1 MSDIDKE
8 ILAAE
13 DALVQAV
20 VAARK
25 IMSKNTGITANDISG
40 DAAKFTLDFMSLAAP
55 LLTKPGGSKVT
66 VSQMKAYLRRAKE
79 ILDKQII
86 QPPPVVEPPREC
98 TYRAIEANG
107 GKMPEKPEDT
117 CAVECKVHGKGIIEA
132 APRLPVDFF
141 IDAYDFTGR
150 KRKVGGDAFFV
161 AIRGAS
167 TVRARIED
175 KGDGTYRVEWK
186 PPQSG
191 SYAIAISYFGMP
203 LQGSP
208 YKLHVSDPSAY
219 APNCRALGDALTM
232 AVARNVQSFFVQFKD
247 RLGNVAHAVDLDVY
261 VEPMPIEGLAAGTV
275 ANPDLLTKLPEP
287 PPVVEA
293 KSGLESPK
301 RDSKKVGD
309 KGAKKEEGDKE
320 GGAKKDGGATNRKA
334 TDEGA
339 SKEGRKEGSKPQ
351 PAAPA
356 PPSSALKEGSKP
368 QPSSAPAPNKK
379 EVGKPQPTAA
389 TSTPLPDNKEGS
401 KPQPA
406 ATAPPSEKK
415 EGDKPKPVEK
425 KEGSGSKGGGPSG
438 KGGKAQPVVAPPPP
452 PPEAPKPPPFL
463 GWNEPEM
470 IEGGAEGSQRVTRKR
485 TIRVR
490 VEGMPLVMREK
501 EDLESEIL
509 GLLLP
514 GQMVTVIQETI
525 TAGKVRAMVALES
538 ISRMPEAG
546 AYPESFA
553 SPRRPSSPGRSPTG
567 ASATLSLQ
575 GAQHP
580 TQLTGDAHAGESP
593 DEGSAQELEAAV
605 KAAGVRGLTPVGF
618 ASHAE
623 IESTVAKLGVDALAG
638 KVAWVT
644 LVKDGRK
651 LVTSRLR
658 ESASTRQLHQQQ
670 FLRRVT
676 NDFEPPP
683 EPPPDPN
690 AEPDP
695 LAMNLTTQEK
705 DAYRRRSR
713 KRGVSLEKSSDPT
726 GIGFAF
732 GGIYPGTLH
741 AHGALVEQHS
751 VSYSVGLVG
760 PYLLHVRLRQQA
772 VALPGSPFLLIVR
785 PGKAHAASTRL
796 PKTVVVG
803 GVGMAAG
810 FGCGIA
816 ISTADIMGNKCI
828 SGGAIV
834 TGDCF
839 NADGSRCDS
848 VQTTVRDNGDGTYY
862 LHWNSTQAG
871 TYNAAI
877 KIYGEQIL
885 GTSQQITLKS
895 TTPDMLKS
903 QISGV
908 GLSRA
913 TAGADTKFQIKFFD
927 QYGNS
932 ALLDGKQ
939 NKIGMALLKAGEKI
953 KDEKSKPYLHTMACI
968 DEEEGLYEF
977 SFIPFKD
984 GTFDL
989 HVWSETTY
997 QGTKK
1002 SEISLAQDR
1011 LPLPSS
1017 PFHLVISPGLAGAK
1031 CSSVDGYTKE
1041 SKNLDKKGKV
1051 VNADNSCIVAGD
1063 AVVFR
1068 PQICDDL
1075 GNVASLGE
1083 GMLDVEIEYPAGNKD
1098 NLSNTNA
1105 LKFTTLVKGGITTH
1119 DIRHDATHAGEHF
1132 VRLKL
1137 NGHEISGSP
1146 VHFYVEPAEAE
1157 VKQCKLIPPSEPLL
1171 YSNKMATIVLKT
1183 YDRFGNPLTKGGL
1196 AGSARLQLVKSGV
1209 SDLTTLMPNNNSV
1222 EVVDQNNGEY
1232 NVNVTLI
1239 KITATVRVIINMDK
1253 NIPAGGGEL
1262 APVQLSFILSE
1273 ADAPPQASSSQ
1284 IGLPLEL
1291 GEAGRKL
1298 QKAGQEIV
1306 SMIQVAKEGD
1316 DVRPK
1321 NAVAVAIDAFAAAGQ
1336 AKAKKDKA
1344 K

>member
-1 MSDIDKE
+1 MSRDIDKE

-79 ILDKQII
+79 ILDKQIVP
-86 QPPPVVEPPREC
+86 PPPVVEPPREC
-98 TYRAIEANG
+98 TFRAIEANG

-117 CAVECKVHGKGIIEA
+117 CAIECKVHGKGIIEA

-208 YKLHVSDPSAY
+208 YKLHVSDPSAF

-232 AVARNVQSFFVQFKD
+232 AVARNVQSFLVQFKD

-275 ANPDLLTKLPEP
+275 ANPNLLTKLPEP

-293 KSGLESPK
+293 KSALESPK

-320 GGAKKDGGATNRKA
+320 SGAKKDGGATNRKA
-334 TDEGA
+334 ADEGA
-339 SKEGRKEGSKPQ
+339 SKEGKKEGSKPQ
-351 PAAPA
+351 PAAAA
-356 PPSSALKEGSKP
+356 P
-368 QPSSAPAPNKK
+368 
-379 EVGKPQPTAA
+379 T
-389 TSTPLPDNKEGS
+389 
-401 KPQPA
+401 
-406 ATAPPSEKK
+406 SEKK
-415 EGDKPKPVEK
+415 ESDKPKPEK
-425 KEGSGSKGGGPSG
+425 KEGSGSKGGGPLG

-470 IEGGAEGSQRVTRKR
+470 IEGGAEGSQRITRKR

-546 AYPESFA
+546 AYPEGFA

-580 TQLTGDAHAGESP
+580 TQLTFDAHPGESP

-623 IESTVAKLGVDALAG
+623 IESTVAMLGVDALAG

-690 AEPDP
+690 AELDP

-705 DAYRRRSR
+705 DAYRRLSR

-751 VSYSVGLVG
+751 VSYSIGLVG

-796 PKTVVVG
+796 PKTVVLG

-810 FGCGIA
+810 FGCGIT
-816 ISTADIMGNKCI
+816 IRTADIMGNKCI

-839 NADGSRCDS
+839 NADGSRCEL
-848 VQTTVRDNGDGTYY
+848 VQTTVRDNDDGTYY
-862 LHWNSTQAG
+862 LHWNSIQAG

-877 KIYGEQIL
+877 KIYGEQVL
-885 GTSQQITLKS
+885 GTYQQITLKS

-913 TAGADTKFQIKFFD
+913 TAGADTKFQISFFD

-953 KDEKSKPYLHTMACI
+953 KDEKSKPYVHTMACI
-968 DEEEGLYEF
+968 NEEAGLYEF
-977 SFIPFKD
+977 TFIPFKD

-1031 CSSVDGYTKE
+1031 FSSVDGYTKE

-1051 VNADNSCIVAGD
+1051 VNADNTCILAGD

-1098 NLSNTNA
+1098 NLSNKNA

-1119 DIRHDATHAGEHF
+1119 DIRHDATHAGEHC

-1146 VHFYVEPAEAE
+1146 VIFNVEPAEAE
-1157 VKQCKLIPPSEPLL
+1157 VKQCKLIPPSEPVL

-1196 AGSARLQLVKSGV
+1196 VGSARLQLVKSGV
-1209 SDLTTLMPNNNSV
+1209 SDLTTLMANNNSV

-1232 NVNVTLI
+1232 HVNVTLI
-1239 KITATVRVIINMDK
+1239 KIAATVRVITNMDK

-1273 ADAPPQASSSQ
+1273 ADAPPPPPQASSSLKD
-1284 IGLPLEL
+1284 LPLEL

-1298 QKAGQEIV
+1298 QKAGQEIM

-1321 NAVAVAIDAFAAAGQ
+1321 NAVAVAVDAFAAAGQ
-1336 AKAKKDKA
+1336 AKAKKDAA